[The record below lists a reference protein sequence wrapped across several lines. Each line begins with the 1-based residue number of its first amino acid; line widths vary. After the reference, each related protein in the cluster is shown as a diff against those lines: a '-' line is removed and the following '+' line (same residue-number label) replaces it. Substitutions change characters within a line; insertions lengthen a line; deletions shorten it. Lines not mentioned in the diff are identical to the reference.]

1 MSRCYSLA
9 SSTLY
14 LTTMLVGSVVVR
26 YRVRLARLVVV
37 ESGCFF
43 FIERF
48 YCNHYREL
56 LNSTEGYHFLL
67 IQTLQ

>member
-9 SSTLY
+9 SLTLY

-43 FIERF
+43 IERF

-56 LNSTEGYHFLL
+56 LNSTEGYNFLL